1 MNKAKDF
8 ATIGTM
14 FSPAI
19 ERRIAE
25 QVEAEKQDEPTA
37 DKQARKPANKGKK

>member
-1 MNKAKDF
+1 MTKAKDF

-19 ERRIAE
+19 ERRIAD
-25 QVEAEKQDEPTA
+25 QAEAGKQDEPTS
-37 DKQARKPANKGKK
+37 DTEVRKPSNKGKK

>member
-1 MNKAKDF
+1 MTKAKDF

-25 QVEAEKQDEPTA
+25 QAEAEKQDAPDT
-37 DKQARKPANKGKK
+37 DKQARKPANKAKK

>member
-1 MNKAKDF
+1 MTKAKDF

-25 QVEAEKQDEPTA
+25 QAGEEKQEAPT
-37 DKQARKPANKGKK
+37 DNKQVRKPANKGKK